1 MLRLEDEYGLISA
14 APAFWLARTFSR
26 VHFVDKAEHLDRRI
40 SASLL
45 DICSSSSAHA
55 YVIDRKHAPIGL
67 SAVPGAA
74 KALTWYLGPTR
85 VAARGKMRSSGS
97 VRSRIR
103 HLQRLP
109 ATPARA
115 GPLRTERVF
124 RKRVQS
130 VQIPRRNAAH
140 PVSLA
145 LDLLQRECGV
155 AVGDDESRKRITE
168 VRSAVC
174 LSGTVYADTW
184 NAWPLGNL
192 QS

>member
-14 APAFWLARTFSR
+14 GPAFWLARTFSR
-26 VHFVDKAEHLDRRI
+26 GHFVDKAQHLDRRI

-145 LDLLQRECGV
+145 LV
-155 AVGDDESRKRITE
+155 TIIKTKKKKSRPHFRPERRGSTYACMRTTLT
-168 VRSAVC
+168 RST
-174 LSGTVYADTW
+174 GTAT
-184 NAWPLGNL
+184 
-192 QS
+192 S

>member
-14 APAFWLARTFSR
+14 EPAFWLARTFSR
-26 VHFVDKAEHLDRRI
+26 GHFVDKAQHLDRRI

-45 DICSSSSAHA
+45 DIFSLSSAHA

-124 RKRVQS
+124 RKRVQP

-145 LDLLQRECGV
+145 LV
-155 AVGDDESRKRITE
+155 TIIKTKKKKSRPHFRPGRRGSVHATLT
-168 VRSAVC
+168 RST
-174 LSGTVYADTW
+174 GTAT
-184 NAWPLGNL
+184 
-192 QS
+192 S